1 VLAPSADTASRLNNY
16 FTDLHIEVRPHAPP
30 FVPLR
35 RRAMSPRAKKV
46 RVGLIGAIGGH
57 KGYHVL
63 LGCARDAA
71 KRRLPLEFVVIGYT
85 ENDER
90 LLKTGKVFIT
100 GRYSEIE
107 APHLLRRERPDIV
120 FLPSVW
126 PETWCYTLDYA
137 VAAAL
142 PVISFDLGAIAE
154 RLQAAGLGVLLPLG
168 LSARQINDCLLCRIA
183 DRRNPPT
190 YVRTS
195 RSAERDDATM

>member
-1 VLAPSADTASRLNNY
+1 
-16 FTDLHIEVRPHAPP
+16 
-30 FVPLR
+30 
-35 RRAMSPRAKKV
+35 M

-57 KGYHVL
+57 KGYEVL

-71 KRRLPLEFVVIGYT
+71 ARRLPLEFVVIGYT
-85 ENDER
+85 ENDKP

-137 VAAAL
+137 LAAGL
-142 PVISFDLGAIAE
+142 PVVSFDLGAIAE
-154 RLQAAGLGVLLPLG
+154 RLRAAGHGMLLPLN
-168 LSARQINDCLLCRIA
+168 LSSRQINDRLLGRIA
-183 DRRNPPT
+183 GDRNPGP
-190 YVRTS
+190 YVQTS
-195 RSAERDDATM
+195 QSRAAR